1 MKILLVSE
9 FYTPHWTGIVKGFA
23 AIAKYLRSHDNEIT
37 VLTTKYQ
44 DDLPAKEKVDGVTV
58 IRTPYLFKLSR
69 MYYSLSLLSIL
80 WRIIKDFET
89 VVINS
94 PNSNILFITL
104 IAKLKGKKVIVFH
117 QGDLVLPRKTG
128 NQIVNRLLEVLFTI
142 ITIPAM
148 ALADK
153 VSTYT
158 EDYAKHSRVMKLFM
172 YKFFAFIPPITLS
185 EKKPSAAFSKKMAD
199 LKKNYVLIG
208 FAGRFVEEKGFD
220 ILFQAIPHVIKTI
233 PNAHFVF
240 AGQTEMSYE
249 PFFEKNKKL
258 IEQNKKFVTFL
269 GLLDEANLTQFYKSL
284 SIFVMSSR
292 SDCFGLTQLEAAL
305 SGVPVVVADIPGAR
319 ILVKETG
326 CGALVKPEDPEDLKG
341 EIISILNNASF
352 WRSEAKSRIF
362 SSITRFLKK
371 YEDFKLH

>member
-117 QGDLVLPRKTG
+117 QGDLVLPR
-128 NQIVNRLLEVLFTI
+128 QNR
-142 ITIPAM
+142 
-148 ALADK
+148 
-153 VSTYT
+153 
-158 EDYAKHSRVMKLFM
+158 H
-172 YKFFAFIPPITLS
+172 
-185 EKKPSAAFSKKMAD
+185 EKKRQK
-199 LKKNYVLIG
+199 
-208 FAGRFVEEKGFD
+208 RFF
-220 ILFQAIPHVIKTI
+220 H
-233 PNAHFVF
+233 
-240 AGQTEMSYE
+240 
-249 PFFEKNKKL
+249 
-258 IEQNKKFVTFL
+258 
-269 GLLDEANLTQFYKSL
+269 
-284 SIFVMSSR
+284 R
-292 SDCFGLTQLEAAL
+292 
-305 SGVPVVVADIPGAR
+305 
-319 ILVKETG
+319 
-326 CGALVKPEDPEDLKG
+326 
-341 EIISILNNASF
+341 
-352 WRSEAKSRIF
+352 
-362 SSITRFLKK
+362 
-371 YEDFKLH
+371 